1 MNFGMVFGLKN
12 PQFEPISELGVDL
25 GSQRADFAKI
35 ELLTLMQC
43 LRGIFINKYQ
53 VLYHYGIVRSSSSK
67 WHGAWIHQVPYF
79 ATVHWF
85 VSSGGNMTCRVR
97 GPISFWPPRGI
108 FCFSSFFT
116 PNTSQYWILIEFWP
130 EFGFPDVLRA
140 VFVKFPHFGH
150 IFIHKMGSNS
160 LGKHF
165 LALVKKSNL
174 A

>member
-1 MNFGMVFGLKN
+1 
-12 PQFEPISELGVDL
+12 
-25 GSQRADFAKI
+25 
-35 ELLTLMQC
+35 
-43 LRGIFINKYQ
+43 
-53 VLYHYGIVRSSSSK
+53 
-67 WHGAWIHQVPYF
+67 
-79 ATVHWF
+79 
-85 VSSGGNMTCRVR
+85 MTCRVR

-130 EFGFPDVLRA
+130 DFGFPDVLRA

-150 IFIHKMGSNS
+150 IFIHKMSSNS

>member
-1 MNFGMVFGLKN
+1 MAH
-12 PQFEPISELGVDL
+12 SENGRNGHTDDWTSSIRQSL
-25 GSQRADFAKI
+25 
-35 ELLTLMQC
+35 
-43 LRGIFINKYQ
+43 IFS
-53 VLYHYGIVRSSSSK
+53 HS
-67 WHGAWIHQVPYF
+67 
-79 ATVHWF
+79 
-85 VSSGGNMTCRVR
+85 
-97 GPISFWPPRGI
+97 

-130 EFGFPDVLRA
+130 DFGFPDVLRA

-150 IFIHKMGSNS
+150 IFIHKMSSIS